1 MFLVLG
7 LLGGVVLV
15 LVAAI
20 IVLTI
25 RSKSVEVVNPT
36 PPQSQT
42 ARSPEELVRAG
53 KKLEAVKRYRELHR
67 VDLKRAKEA
76 VEALADG
83 GSALPPKGVMLRQV
97 NDSDIEHQIR
107 TGHLIDAIKLY
118 REKTGVGLKE
128 AKDAVEAMRH
138 RMRAS

>member
-20 IVLTI
+20 IVLTV
-25 RSKSVEVVNPT
+25 RSKGAEVVNVS
-36 PPQSQT
+36 PPQQP

-53 KKLEAVKRYRELHR
+53 RKIEAVKRYRELHR
-67 VDLKRAKEA
+67 VDLKKAKEA
-76 VEALADG
+76 VEALSDG

-97 NDSDIEHQIR
+97 NDSDIEAQIR
-107 TGHLIDAIKLY
+107 TGHMLDAIKLY